1 MAELKSLAHP
11 EGPYEGTAHEWRG
24 FVKAIEDDA
33 RKQAYEAL
41 KDYKGVLGS
50 LTAEQHK
57 AITEAEEAYTGSVL
71 CGVYQKQNFG
81 PELK

>member
-11 EGPYEGTAHEWRG
+11 DWPYTGTPWEWRG
-24 FVKAIEDDA
+24 FAEREHRAEA
-33 RKQAYEAL
+33 RRRL
-41 KDYKGVLGS
+41 DGYKGVLGS

-57 AITEAEEAYTGSVL
+57 AITESEKAYTGAVL